1 MGGEY
6 QHRCDIC
13 GYSVATS
20 GPWEFYRDE
29 TGKRKWSGHPSPCS
43 AEAMERGVYGMSGEL
58 LCPLCGV
65 VSDII
70 LVEFKKPHAD
80 NASAWKAYSNK
91 DEQIIS
97 EDMVMCPDCGNTDL
111 ILEPIENKEVRCPQ
125 CNKGKLIG
133 TRGIM
138 S

>member
-1 MGGEY
+1 
-6 QHRCDIC
+6 
-13 GYSVATS
+13 
-20 GPWEFYRDE
+20 
-29 TGKRKWSGHPSPCS
+29 
-43 AEAMERGVYGMSGEL
+43 MSGEL